1 MNSVTG
7 YIIICMLLLSSL
19 IFLIVLLIT
28 VTEKPDMFFE
38 EPYGKIYPQT
48 KKNNS
53 PKSEKFYQKY
63 NKTTSAT
70 TKNVLLQES
79 IISQNDKIIELTTK
93 SFKNDTK
100 KPINNFDEI
109 FIKQKMN
116 ISLNSAEYY
125 NTKYIGII
133 IDCDEVLIPK
143 NNGEIEIFKESD
155 DGLFKKISNKSM
167 QINKNKT
174 IDKMRRLDKNFY
186 TTNFNSKTISKFNFN
201 GNLMKEIK
209 INSEITDMNAFGTE
223 VSLNVK
229 IKCFF
234 SYLL

>member
-1 MNSVTG
+1 
-7 YIIICMLLLSSL
+7 
-19 IFLIVLLIT
+19 
-28 VTEKPDMFFE
+28 MFFE
-38 EPYGKIYPQT
+38 EQYGRIYPQT
-48 KKNNS
+48 KNNNS
-53 PKSEKFYQKY
+53 FKSDKFYQKY
-63 NKTTSAT
+63 KKTTSVT
-70 TKNVLLQES
+70 TKNVLLQKS
-79 IISQNDKIIELTTK
+79 IISQKDKIIELTTK

-116 ISLNSAEYY
+116 ISLNSAQYN

-133 IDCDEVLIPK
+133 INCDEVLIPK
-143 NNGEIEIFKESD
+143 NNGEIEIFKESG
-155 DGLFKKISNKSM
+155 DGLFEKISNKTM

-186 TTNFNSKTISKFNFN
+186 TTNFNSKTISKFDFN

-223 VSLNVK
+223 VSFK
-229 IKCFF
+229 
-234 SYLL
+234 